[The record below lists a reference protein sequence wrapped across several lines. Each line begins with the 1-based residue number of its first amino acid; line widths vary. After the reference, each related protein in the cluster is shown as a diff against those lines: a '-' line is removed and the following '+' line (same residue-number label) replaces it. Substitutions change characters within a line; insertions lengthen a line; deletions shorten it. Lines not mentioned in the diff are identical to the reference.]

1 MSKQVFINLPV
12 KDLAKSMAFYEALG
26 FTNNPQFTDDT
37 AAAMVWSE
45 QIIVMLLTHE
55 KLQQFTSKQIID
67 AKKSIG
73 VINCLSME
81 SPEEMN
87 KITNNAITK
96 GGVELD
102 ELKDYGF
109 MQYRSFEDLDGNQWE
124 VMYMDMSR
132 VPG

>member
-73 VINCLSME
+73 VINGLSME

>member
-73 VINCLSME
+73 VINGLSME

-87 KITNNAITK
+87 KITNNAITM

>member
-1 MSKQVFINLPV
+1 MIFDLGVPV
-12 KDLAKSMAFYEALG
+12 RNSG
-26 FTNNPQFTDDT
+26 
-37 AAAMVWSE
+37 AMVWSE

-73 VINCLSME
+73 VINGLSME

-132 VPG
+132 MPG